1 MGIRPVVLLVPSL
14 AAAVELPRRLASAA
28 PGLTGLYPFKVL
40 DLARAVA
47 EPSLL
52 GRGLEAWHPGHDA
65 LLAARLLEED
75 PSPLVPPDVPR
86 APVAAALART
96 LSALRMGGV
105 EPKHLEAAAA
115 SAGPGDAGRLLSLAR
130 LYRGFLSEVDGRLAD
145 PATLLQ
151 AARENLESA
160 RWLEGAEVLI
170 ADDLELDLR
179 EREFVAALARVRPAR
194 LVARE
199 RPAGLGA
206 SSFAAWAAGH
216 GVAEVPLEQTVLA
229 GLAPRAAPS
238 SLRRLRTRL
247 FEPPQGEA
255 IRDGAVELVTA
266 PGEAAEVR
274 ALVRRLLREAAR
286 GVPFEEMG
294 IILPRPEDYAP
305 LVTDLLE
312 RLAVP
317 HRLHPSLPLRC
328 GRSARSLLLLFRCR
342 GLARRAVMEFL
353 TFAPVPVLRSLGNE
367 SLASSSNWGVLS
379 PPQTPLV
386 SVEDGSQGR
395 PSRWDAISRNAGI
408 VSGLDRWRVGLQ
420 AHAQAERAAAADEPA
435 GDRGERRRRGAAEAE
450 ALLVVVEALAKTL
463 DGLAGESSW
472 PEWSRR
478 LEAIFDTWVG
488 RERDRDAVAEV
499 LADLAGLASV
509 SPRAAWREVE
519 AVLEARFE
527 WERLPLG
534 PLASGGIHVGALDA
548 MAGLPFRVVA
558 IPGLVEGGYPGVLRP
573 DPFLLDAEREALAAS
588 AAAPAVP
595 SARTRGQLSLFDR
608 EEDAAPAAGA
618 PQRLATTQDR
628 LLEARRMFHRAL
640 GQATERL
647 ILSYPR
653 ADPRTGRERLP
664 SLFLV
669 AAASALEGRP
679 LGAPELDALVGE
691 DDLDALPL
699 EDALD
704 ASERDR
710 IRVRRGG
717 DEAAEV
723 IAGGS
728 LFFRGARQALRARW
742 SNRLTAYDGL
752 VAFPAEHPEAA
763 RFAAEIRPRLDPIRS
778 GWPLSASRL
787 ATFAQCGFRYL
798 LQHVIGLDAVLEPE
812 ERRRLEP
819 LERGSLFHAVA
830 ERFLRERRDQAELPV
845 RDSPEMRRR
854 LMEMAGEALDSL
866 VAGSP
871 PRFTM
876 LWQRERSRFRDGL
889 TSWLEREAAGAH
901 RATPAHFEVAFG
913 LSREVGSAEP
923 HMAEPL
929 VVELGDGRRLRVS
942 GRIDRID
949 RRPDGTLVLRD
960 YKTGR
965 APRDDGGLFRGGRQL
980 QIPFYVLAAARIF
993 PGQPVVEAFL
1003 DFVDGGRQVS
1013 FDPER
1018 VRGREFQDLLRG
1030 LVDAIA
1036 EGSFVQEPTACDWCD
1051 FTAVC
1056 GPKGLIDARRRYKL
1070 SDLRIQRVLRLRD
1083 VV

>member
-1 MGIRPVVLLVPSL
+1 M
-14 AAAVELPRRLASAA
+14 
-28 PGLTGLYPFKVL
+28 
-40 DLARAVA
+40 
-47 EPSLL
+47 
-52 GRGLEAWHPGHDA
+52 
-65 LLAARLLEED
+65 
-75 PSPLVPPDVPR
+75 
-86 APVAAALART
+86 
-96 LSALRMGGV
+96 
-105 EPKHLEAAAA
+105 
-115 SAGPGDAGRLLSLAR
+115 
-130 LYRGFLSEVDGRLAD
+130 
-145 PATLLQ
+145 
-151 AARENLESA
+151 
-160 RWLEGAEVLI
+160 
-170 ADDLELDLR
+170 
-179 EREFVAALARVRPAR
+179 
-194 LVARE
+194 
-199 RPAGLGA
+199 
-206 SSFAAWAAGH
+206 
-216 GVAEVPLEQTVLA
+216 
-229 GLAPRAAPS
+229 
-238 SLRRLRTRL
+238 
-247 FEPPQGEA
+247 
-255 IRDGAVELVTA
+255 
-266 PGEAAEVR
+266 
-274 ALVRRLLREAAR
+274 
-286 GVPFEEMG
+286 
-294 IILPRPEDYAP
+294 
-305 LVTDLLE
+305 
-312 RLAVP
+312 
-317 HRLHPSLPLRC
+317 
-328 GRSARSLLLLFRCR
+328 
-342 GLARRAVMEFL
+342 
-353 TFAPVPVLRSLGNE
+353 
-367 SLASSSNWGVLS
+367 
-379 PPQTPLV
+379 
-386 SVEDGSQGR
+386 
-395 PSRWDAISRNAGI
+395 
-408 VSGLDRWRVGLQ
+408 SGLDRWRVGLQ

-450 ALLVVVEALAKTL
+450 ALLVVVEALAQTL

-478 LEAIFDTWVG
+478 LAAVFDTWVG
-488 RERDRDAVAEV
+488 RERDREAVAEV

-573 DPFLLDAEREALAAS
+573 DPFLLDSEREALAAS
-588 AAAPAVP
+588 AASPVRREDPRA
-595 SARTRGQLSLFDR
+595 RGQLSLFDH
-608 EEDAAPAAGA
+608 EEGAAPAAGA
-618 PQRLATTQDR
+618 PPRLATTQDR

-679 LGAPELDALVGE
+679 VGAADLGALVGE

-710 IRVRRGG
+710 IRVRRSG
-717 DEAAEV
+717 DEAAEA
-723 IAGGS
+723 IARGS

-752 VAFPAEHPEAA
+752 VAYPAEHPEAP
-763 RFAAEIRPRLDPIRS
+763 RFAAEIRPRLDPISS

-830 ERFLRERRDQAELPV
+830 ERFLRERRDKAELPV
-845 RDSPEMRRR
+845 RDRPEMRRR
-854 LMEMAGEALDSL
+854 LMEMADEALDSL
-866 VAGSP
+866 VAGGP
-871 PRFTM
+871 PRFTL

-889 TSWLEREAAGAH
+889 TAWLEREAGSAH

-923 HMAEPL
+923 HLAEPL
-929 VVELGDGRRLRVS
+929 VVDLGDGRSLRVS

-965 APRDDGGLFRGGRQL
+965 APRDDGGMFRGGRQL

-1018 VRGREFQDLLRG
+1018 VRGHEFQELLRG

-1056 GPKGLIDARRRYKL
+1056 GPKGLIDTRRRHKL

>member
-14 AAAVELPRRLASAA
+14 AAAVELPRRLASAG

-52 GRGLEAWHPGHDA
+52 GRGLQAWHPGHDA

-115 SAGPGDAGRLLSLAR
+115 SAGPGDAGRLLFLAR

-151 AARENLESA
+151 AARESLESA

-199 RPAGLGA
+199 RPAGLGT
-206 SSFAAWAAGH
+206 SFFAAWAAGH

-229 GLAPRAAPS
+229 GLTPATSPS

-247 FEPPQGEA
+247 FEPPQGEP

-294 IILPRPEDYAP
+294 VILPRPEDYAP

-353 TFAPVPVLRSLGNE
+353 TFAPVPLERML
-367 SLASSSNWGVLS
+367 
-379 PPQTPLV
+379 
-386 SVEDGSQGR
+386 DGDVGRQVR
-395 PSRWDAISRNAGI
+395 PSRWDAISRDAGI
-408 VSGLDRWRVGLQ
+408 VSGLGRWRVGLQ
-420 AHAQAERAAAADEPA
+420 SHAQAERAAAADEPA

-450 ALLVVVEALAKTL
+450 ALLAVVEALATTL
-463 DGLAGESSW
+463 EGLAGESSW

-478 LEAIFDTWVG
+478 LEAVFDTWVG

-509 SPRAAWREVE
+509 SPRSAWREVE

-595 SARTRGQLSLFDR
+595 RARTRGQLSLFDHQ
-608 EEDAAPAAGA
+608 EGAAPAAGA

-679 LGAPELDALVGE
+679 VGAADLDALVGE

-717 DEAAEV
+717 DEAAEA

-763 RFAAEIRPRLDPIRS
+763 RFAAEIRPRLDPISS

-830 ERFLRERRDQAELPV
+830 ERFLRERRDRAELPV
-845 RDSPEMRRR
+845 RDSAETRRR
-854 LMEMAGEALDSL
+854 LMEMADEALDSL

-889 TSWLEREAAGAH
+889 GSWLEREAAGAN

-929 VVELGDGRRLRVS
+929 VVDLGDGRTLRVS

-965 APRDDGGLFRGGRQL
+965 APRDDGGMFRGGRQL

-993 PGQPVVEAFL
+993 PDQPVVEAFL

-1056 GPKGLIDARRRYKL
+1056 GPKGLIDARRRHKL

>member
-1 MGIRPVVLLVPSL
+1 MGIRSVILLVPSL
-14 AAAVELPRRLASAA
+14 AAAVELPRRLASAG

-65 LLAARLLEED
+65 LLAARLLDED
-75 PSPLVPPDVPR
+75 PSPLVAADMPR

-105 EPKHLEAAAA
+105 EPEHLEGAAAR
-115 SAGPGDAGRLLSLAR
+115 AGRGDAGRLLSLAR
-130 LYRGFLSEVDGRLAD
+130 LYRRFLSEVDGRLAD
-145 PATLLQ
+145 PVTLLQ
-151 AARENLESA
+151 AARENLETA
-160 RWLEGAEVLI
+160 RWLEGAEILI
-170 ADDLELDLR
+170 TDDLELDLR
-179 EREFVAALARVRPAR
+179 EREFVAALARVRPVR
-194 LVARE
+194 LLARE
-199 RPAGLGA
+199 RPAGLGP
-206 SSFAAWAAGH
+206 SSFAAWAAAH
-216 GVAEVPLEQTVLA
+216 GVAEAPLEQTVLA
-229 GLAPRAAPS
+229 ALAPPVPPP

-255 IRDGAVELVTA
+255 MRDGAVELLTA

-274 ALVRRLLREAAR
+274 AIVRRLLREAAR

-294 IILPRPEDYAP
+294 VILPRPEDYAP

-353 TFAPVPVLRSLGNE
+353 TFAPVPFEGMLG
-367 SLASSSNWGVLS
+367 
-379 PPQTPLV
+379 
-386 SVEDGSQGR
+386 EDGGPAR
-395 PSRWDAISRNAGI
+395 PARWDAISRDAGI
-408 VSGLDRWRVGLQ
+408 VSGIDRWRVGLR

-435 GDRGERRRRGAAEAE
+435 GDRAERRRRGAAEAD
-450 ALLVVVEALAKTL
+450 ALLAVVEVLAKTL

-478 LEAIFDTWVG
+478 LAAVFDTWVG
-488 RERDRDAVAEV
+488 RERDREAVAEV

-509 SPRAAWREVE
+509 SPHAAWREVE
-519 AVLEARFE
+519 SVLEARFE
-527 WERLPLG
+527 WDRLPVG

-573 DPFLLDAEREALAAS
+573 DPFLLDSEREALAARATS
-588 AAAPAVP
+588 PGRRE
-595 SARTRGQLSLFDR
+595 SARARGQLSLFDH
-608 EEDAAPAAGA
+608 EAEAAPPVASPA
-618 PQRLATTQDR
+618 PVPTTQDR

-679 LGAPELDALVGE
+679 VGAADLDALVGE

-717 DEAAEV
+717 DEAAEA

-728 LFFRGARQALRARW
+728 LFFRGARQALKARW

-752 VAFPAEHPEAA
+752 VAYPAEHPEAA
-763 RFAAEIRPRLDPIRS
+763 RFAAEVRPRLDPTS
-778 GWPLSASRL
+778 SDWPLSASRL

-830 ERFLRERRDQAELPV
+830 ERFLRERRDGAELPV
-845 RDSPEMRRR
+845 RDTPEMRRR
-854 LMEMAGEALDSL
+854 LMVMANEALDSL
-866 VAGSP
+866 VAGRP
-871 PRFTM
+871 PRFTL
-876 LWQRERSRFRDGL
+876 LWERERSRFRDGL
-889 TSWLEREAAGAH
+889 TSWLEREAGGAH

-913 LSREVGSAEP
+913 LSRDVASAEP
-923 HMAEPL
+923 HLPEPL
-929 VVELGDGRRLRVS
+929 VVDLGDGRTLRVS

-1018 VRGREFQDLLRG
+1018 VRGREFQELLRG

-1036 EGSFVQEPTACDWCD
+1036 EGCFVQEPTACDWCD

-1070 SDLRIQRVLRLRD
+1070 ADLRIQRVLRLRD
-1083 VV
+1083 VG

>member
-1 MGIRPVVLLVPSL
+1 MGIRPVVLLVPSR
-14 AAAVELPRRLASAA
+14 AAAVELPRRLAASG
-28 PGLTGLYPFKVL
+28 PGLTGVYPFKVL

-52 GRGLEAWHPGHDA
+52 GRGLKSWDAGHDA
-65 LLAARLLEED
+65 LLAARLLDED
-75 PSPLVPPDVPR
+75 PSPLVSADMPR
-86 APVAAALART
+86 APIAAALART
-96 LSALRMGGV
+96 LAALRMGAIDPKRLEGV
-105 EPKHLEAAAA
+105 AAGAH
-115 SAGPGDAGRLLSLAR
+115 PEDAGRLLALAR
-130 LYRGFLSEVDGRLAD
+130 LYRRFLAEVDGRLAD
-145 PATLLQ
+145 PVTLLRT
-151 AARENLESA
+151 ARESLDEA
-160 RWLEGAEVLI
+160 RWLEGAEVVI
-170 ADDLELDLR
+170 VDDLELEFC
-179 EREFVAALARVRPAR
+179 ERELVAGLARLRPVR

-199 RPAGLGA
+199 RPPGLA
-206 SSFAAWAAGH
+206 RSSFAGWAADH
-216 GVAEVPLEQTVLA
+216 GIAEAPIEQTVL
-229 GLAPRAAPS
+229 GPLAPPAAPA
-238 SLRRLRTRL
+238 SLSRLRTRL
-247 FEPPQGEA
+247 FEPPHGEA
-255 IRDGAVELVTA
+255 VRDGAVELLTA
-266 PGEAAEVR
+266 PGEASEVR

-294 IILPRPEDYAP
+294 LILPRPEEYAP

-328 GRSARSLLLLFRCR
+328 GRSARSLLLLFRAR
-342 GLARRAVMEFL
+342 GLTRSAVMEFL
-353 TFAPVPVLRSLGNE
+353 TFAPVPFAALLDKDAGARAL
-367 SLASSSNWGVLS
+367 
-379 PPQTPLV
+379 
-386 SVEDGSQGR
+386 
-395 PSRWDAISRNAGI
+395 PSRWDAISRDAGI
-408 VSGLDRWRVGLQ
+408 VSGLDRWRVGLR
-420 AHAQAERAAAADEPA
+420 AHADAERAAADDEPP
-435 GDRGERRRRGAAEAE
+435 GDRAERRRRGAAEAE
-450 ALLVVVEALAKTL
+450 ALLAVVEALANTL
-463 DGLAGESSW
+463 EDLTGEAAW
-472 PEWSRR
+472 PEWARR
-478 LEAIFDTWVG
+478 LEAVFDTWVG
-488 RERDRDAVAEV
+488 RERDREAVAEV
-499 LADLAGLASV
+499 LADLARLASV
-509 SPRAAWREVE
+509 SPRAPWREVE

-527 WERLPLG
+527 WERLPVG
-534 PLASGGIHVGALDA
+534 PLTSGGVHVGALDA

-573 DPFLLDAEREALAAS
+573 DPFLLDAEREALAS
-588 AAAPAVP
+588 RSRAPAP
-595 SARTRGQLSLFDR
+595 RESGRGRGQLSLFD
-608 EEDAAPAAGA
+608 DPPGDPPAAAAP
-618 PQRLATTQDR
+618 PERLPTTQDR

-640 GQATERL
+640 GQATEWL

-664 SLFLV
+664 SLFFV

-679 LGAPELDALVGE
+679 VGAADLDALVGE

-699 EDALD
+699 EEALD

-717 DEAAEV
+717 DAAADA
-723 IAGGS
+723 IAAGS
-728 LFFRGARQALRARW
+728 PFFRGSRQALKARW
-742 SNRLTAYDGL
+742 SNRFTAYDGL
-752 VAFPAEHPEAA
+752 VAYPAADPAAA
-763 RFAAEIRPRLDPIRS
+763 RFAAEIRPRLDPVS
-778 GWPLSASRL
+778 SDWPLSASRL

-819 LERGSLFHAVA
+819 VERGSLFHAVA
-830 ERFLRERRDQAELPV
+830 ERFLRERRDQGELPV
-845 RDSPEMRRR
+845 RDNPEMRRR
-854 LMEMAGEALDSL
+854 LMEMADEALASL

-871 PRFTM
+871 PRFTL
-876 LWQRERSRFRDGL
+876 LWERERTRFRDGL
-889 TSWLEREAAGAH
+889 ASWLDREAAGAH

-913 LSREVGSAEP
+913 LSREVGSDEP

-929 VVELGDGRRLRVS
+929 VVELGDGRTLRVS

-949 RRPDGTLVLRD
+949 RRSDGTLVLRD

-980 QIPFYVLAAARIF
+980 QIPFYVLAAARIL
-993 PGQPVVEAFL
+993 PGEPVVEAFL

-1018 VRGREFQDLLRG
+1018 VRGPEFQELLRG

-1056 GPKGLIDARRRYKL
+1056 GPKGLIDARRRHKVG
-1070 SDLRIQRVLRLRD
+1070 DLRIQRVLRLRD

>member
-1 MGIRPVVLLVPSL
+1 V
-14 AAAVELPRRLASAA
+14 
-28 PGLTGLYPFKVL
+28 
-40 DLARAVA
+40 
-47 EPSLL
+47 
-52 GRGLEAWHPGHDA
+52 
-65 LLAARLLEED
+65 
-75 PSPLVPPDVPR
+75 
-86 APVAAALART
+86 
-96 LSALRMGGV
+96 
-105 EPKHLEAAAA
+105 
-115 SAGPGDAGRLLSLAR
+115 
-130 LYRGFLSEVDGRLAD
+130 
-145 PATLLQ
+145 
-151 AARENLESA
+151 
-160 RWLEGAEVLI
+160 
-170 ADDLELDLR
+170 
-179 EREFVAALARVRPAR
+179 
-194 LVARE
+194 
-199 RPAGLGA
+199 
-206 SSFAAWAAGH
+206 
-216 GVAEVPLEQTVLA
+216 
-229 GLAPRAAPS
+229 
-238 SLRRLRTRL
+238 
-247 FEPPQGEA
+247 
-255 IRDGAVELVTA
+255 
-266 PGEAAEVR
+266 
-274 ALVRRLLREAAR
+274 
-286 GVPFEEMG
+286 
-294 IILPRPEDYAP
+294 
-305 LVTDLLE
+305 
-312 RLAVP
+312 
-317 HRLHPSLPLRC
+317 
-328 GRSARSLLLLFRCR
+328 
-342 GLARRAVMEFL
+342 
-353 TFAPVPVLRSLGNE
+353 
-367 SLASSSNWGVLS
+367 
-379 PPQTPLV
+379 
-386 SVEDGSQGR
+386 R
-395 PSRWDAISRNAGI
+395 PSRWDAISRDAGI

-420 AHAQAERAAAADEPA
+420 AHAQAERAAAANEPA
-435 GDRGERRRRGAAEAE
+435 GDRAERRRRGAAEAE

-478 LEAIFDTWVG
+478 LAAVFDTWVG

-509 SPRAAWREVE
+509 SPRAAWPEVE

-573 DPFLLDAEREALAAS
+573 DPFLLDSEREALAAS
-588 AAAPAVP
+588 AASPARRESP
-595 SARTRGQLSLFDR
+595 RARGQLSLFDR
-608 EEDAAPAAGA
+608 EEDAGPGAGA
-618 PQRLATTQDR
+618 PERLATTQDR

-669 AAASALEGRP
+669 AAASALEGQP
-679 LGAPELDALVGE
+679 VGAADLDALVGE
-691 DDLDALPL
+691 DDLDDLPL

-717 DEAAEV
+717 DEAAEA
-723 IAGGS
+723 IAAGS

-763 RFAAEIRPRLDPIRS
+763 RFAAEIRPRLDPISS

-819 LERGSLFHAVA
+819 LERGSLFHDVA

-845 RDSPEMRRR
+845 RDRPEMRRR
-854 LMEMAGEALDSL
+854 LMEMADEALDSL

-889 TSWLEREAAGAH
+889 GSWLEREAAGAH

-923 HMAEPL
+923 HLAEPL
-929 VVELGDGRRLRVS
+929 VVELGDGRTLRVS

-965 APRDDGGLFRGGRQL
+965 APRDDGGMFRGGRQL

-993 PGQPVVEAFL
+993 PDQPVVEAFL

-1018 VRGREFQDLLRG
+1018 VRGREFLDLLRG

-1056 GPKGLIDARRRYKL
+1056 GPKGLIDARRRHKL

>member
-14 AAAVELPRRLASAA
+14 AAAVELPRRLASAG

-52 GRGLEAWHPGHDA
+52 GRGLKAWDAGHDA
-65 LLAARLLEED
+65 LLAARLLGED
-75 PSPLVPPDVPR
+75 PSPLVSADMPR
-86 APVAAALART
+86 APIAAALART
-96 LSALRMGGV
+96 LSALRMGAV
-105 EPKHLEAAAA
+105 EPKRLEGVAAGAH
-115 SAGPGDAGRLLSLAR
+115 PEDAGRLLALAR
-130 LYRGFLSEVDGRLAD
+130 LYRRFLAEVDGRLAD

-151 AARENLESA
+151 AAREGLDGA
-160 RWLEGAEVLI
+160 RWLDGAEVVI
-170 ADDLELDLR
+170 VDDLELDVC
-179 EREFVAALARVRPAR
+179 ERAFVAALARARPVR
-194 LVARE
+194 LIARE
-199 RPAGLGA
+199 RPPALGA
-206 SSFAAWAAGH
+206 SSFAGWAAAH
-216 GVAEVPLEQTVLA
+216 GVAEAPLAQTVLA
-229 GLAPRAAPS
+229 PLAAPAAPA
-238 SLRRLRTRL
+238 SLRRLRTHL

-255 IRDGAVELVTA
+255 VRDGAVELLTA

-274 ALVRRLLREAAR
+274 AVVRRLLREAAR

-305 LVTDLLE
+305 LVTELLE

-328 GRSARSLLLLFRCR
+328 GRSARSLLLLFRAR
-342 GLARRAVMEFL
+342 GLARSAVMEFL
-353 TFAPVPVLRSLGNE
+353 TFAPVAFERVLGE
-367 SLASSSNWGVLS
+367 GEGA
-379 PPQTPLV
+379 QA
-386 SVEDGSQGR
+386 R
-395 PSRWDAISRNAGI
+395 PSRWDAISRDAGI
-408 VSGLDRWRVGLQ
+408 VSGLDRWRVGLR
-420 AHAQAERAAAADEPA
+420 AHADAERGAAEAEPP
-435 GDRGERRRRGAAEAE
+435 GDRAERRRRGAAEAE
-450 ALLVVVEALAKTL
+450 ALLRVVEALAKTL
-463 DGLAGESSW
+463 QDLTGEASW

-478 LEAIFDTWVG
+478 LEAVFDAWVG
-488 RERDRDAVAEV
+488 RERDREAVAEV
-499 LADLAGLASV
+499 LGDLARLASV
-509 SPRAAWREVE
+509 SPRAPWREVE
-519 AVLEARFE
+519 SVLEARFE
-527 WERLPLG
+527 WERLPVG
-534 PLASGGIHVGALDA
+534 PLTSGGIHVGALDA
-548 MAGLPFRVVA
+548 MAGLPFRIVA

-573 DPFLLDAEREALAAS
+573 DPFLLDAEREALAVSAS
-588 AAAPAVP
+588 PVSRPRAPAQ
-595 SARTRGQLSLFDR
+595 GQLSLFDQND
-608 EEDAAPAAGA
+608 DAGPTVAAGE
-618 PQRLATTQDR
+618 RLPTTQDR

-664 SLFLV
+664 SLFFV

-679 LGAPELDALVGE
+679 VGAADLDALVGE

-717 DEAAEV
+717 DEAAEA
-723 IAGGS
+723 IAAGS

-752 VAFPAEHPEAA
+752 VAYPPADPAAA
-763 RFAAEIRPRLDPIRS
+763 RFAAEIRPRLDPVS
-778 GWPLSASRL
+778 SDWPLSASRL

-830 ERFLRERRDQAELPV
+830 ERFLRERRDQGDLPV
-845 RDSPEMRRR
+845 RDNPEMRRR
-854 LMEMAGEALDSL
+854 LMEMADEALASL

-871 PRFTM
+871 PRFTL
-876 LWQRERSRFRDGL
+876 LWERERARFRDGL
-889 TSWLEREAAGAH
+889 ASWLERESAGAH

-913 LSREVGSAEP
+913 LSREVGTSEP
-923 HMAEPL
+923 HLAEPL
-929 VVELGDGRRLRVS
+929 VVELGDGRTLRVS

-949 RRPDGTLVLRD
+949 RRGDGTLVLRD

-965 APRDDGGLFRGGRQL
+965 APRDEGGLFRGGRQL

>member
-1 MGIRPVVLLVPSL
+1 MGIRPVVLLVPSV
-14 AAAVELPRRLASAA
+14 AAAVELPRRLASAG

-47 EPSLL
+47 EPALL

-65 LLAARLLEED
+65 LLAARLLDEE
-75 PSPLVPPDVPR
+75 PSPLVPADVPR

-105 EPKHLEAAAA
+105 EAKHLEAAAG
-115 SAGPGDAGRLLSLAR
+115 SAETDDARRLLSLAH
-130 LYRGFLSEVDGRLAD
+130 LYRRFLSEVDGRLAD
-145 PATLLQ
+145 PATLLH
-151 AARENLESA
+151 AARENLEAA

-170 ADDLELDLR
+170 AGDLELDLR
-179 EREFVAALARVRPAR
+179 EREFVAALARVRPVR
-194 LVARE
+194 LIAGE

-206 SSFAAWAAGH
+206 SSFAAWAAAH
-216 GVAEVPLEQTVLA
+216 GIAEAPLEQTVLA
-229 GLAPRAAPS
+229 ALAPPAPPS
-238 SLRRLRTRL
+238 SLRRLRTCL
-247 FEPPQGEA
+247 FEPPQGPA
-255 IRDGAVELVTA
+255 VHDGAVELLTA

-274 ALVRRLLREAAR
+274 AIVRRLLREAAR

-294 IILPRPEDYAP
+294 VILPRPEDYAP

-342 GLARRAVMEFL
+342 GLPRRAVMEFL
-353 TFAPVPVLRSLGNE
+353 TFAPVPFERLLG
-367 SLASSSNWGVLS
+367 
-379 PPQTPLV
+379 
-386 SVEDGSQGR
+386 DGEQMRAR
-395 PSRWDAISRNAGI
+395 PSRWDAISRDAGI
-408 VSGLDRWRVGLQ
+408 VSGLDRWRVGLR
-420 AHAQAERAAAADEPA
+420 AHAQAERAAATDEPA
-435 GDRGERRRRGAAEAE
+435 ADRAERRRRGAAEAE
-450 ALLVVVEALAKTL
+450 ALLAVVEALAQTL

-478 LEAIFDTWVG
+478 LEAVFDTWVD

-509 SPRAAWREVE
+509 SPRAGWREVE

-527 WERLPLG
+527 WERLPVG
-534 PLASGGIHVGALDA
+534 PLSSGGIHVGALDA

-573 DPFLLDAEREALAAS
+573 DPFLLDAEREALAARATS
-588 AAAPAVP
+588 PLRRAAARA
-595 SARTRGQLSLFDR
+595 RGQLSLFDQ
-608 EEDAAPAAGA
+608 EEDAPPAAAA
-618 PQRLATTQDR
+618 PERLATTQDR

-653 ADPRTGRERLP
+653 ADPRNGRERLP

-679 LGAPELDALVGE
+679 VGTIDLDALVGE

-717 DEAAEV
+717 DEAAEA

-728 LFFRGARQALRARW
+728 PSFRGARRALKARW

-752 VAFPAEHPEAA
+752 VAYPAEHPEAA
-763 RFAAEIRPRLDPIRS
+763 RFAAEVRPRLDPTS
-778 GWPLSASRL
+778 SDWPLSASRL

-830 ERFLRERRDQAELPV
+830 ERFLRERRDKAELPV
-845 RDSPEMRRR
+845 RDIPEMRRR
-854 LMEMAGEALDSL
+854 LMEMADEALDSL

-871 PRFTM
+871 PRFTL
-876 LWQRERSRFRDGL
+876 LWERERSRFRDGL
-889 TSWLEREAAGAH
+889 TSWLEREAGGAH
-901 RATPAHFEVAFG
+901 RAVPAHFEVAFG
-913 LSREVGSAEP
+913 LAREVGSAEP

-929 VVELGDGRRLRVS
+929 LVDLGDGRTLRVS

-1018 VRGREFQDLLRG
+1018 VQGREFRELLRG

-1056 GPKGLIDARRRYKL
+1056 GPKGLIDARRRHKL
-1070 SDLRIQRVLRLRD
+1070 ADLRIQRVLRLRD